1 MRVCP
6 IINGMMR
13 TAFKL
18 LLLNFCLITS
28 SYATTLGLGP
38 GQLKLTTGSDKVCTP
53 GPFKIVGEQGEEVL
67 MVGTLIT
74 FSLPSEKKEIL
85 NEASE
90 AECAEDVLS
99 TLKSGTLTNVTS
111 THSCP
116 PRLKHL
122 ERTVTESLTV
132 KEKTLSYKKISGK
145 DPRIECIFLWSAH
158 EKK

>member
-13 TAFKL
+13 TALKL
-18 LLLNFCLITS
+18 LVLNFCLVTS

-38 GQLKLTTGSDKVCTP
+38 GKLELKSGPEKICTS
-53 GPFKIVGEQGEEVL
+53 GPFKIVGEHGEEVL

-74 FSLPSEKKEIL
+74 FSLPSDKKEIL

-90 AECAEDVLS
+90 TECAEDVLS
-99 TLKSGTLTNVTS
+99 SSKSGTLTNITS

-116 PRLKHL
+116 LKLKHL
-122 ERTVTESLTV
+122 ERTVTESLSATG
-132 KEKTLSYKKISGK
+132 KSLTYKKISDK
-145 DPRIECIFLWSAH
+145 DPKVECIFLWSTH